1 MDLPLSYEPDVTAD
15 VLIVCGSFKGAIA
28 HPLTSVFVPDS
39 ALGLLPS
46 IALSSGQVVPSL
58 DERIET
64 GKQVLKRHGRCRATR
79 SSIHY
84 GAGCQEK

>member
-1 MDLPLSYEPDVTAD
+1 MDLPLSYEPDVIAD
-15 VLIVCGSFKGAIA
+15 VLSKGAIA

-79 SSIHY
+79 
-84 GAGCQEK
+84 